1 MPFLLLGMP
10 LVSLLFAFAI
20 LMQGVEELSECVK
33 KEETNHKANGKSAN

>member
-20 LMQGVEELSECVK
+20 LMQGVEEFSECVK
-33 KEETNHKANGKSAN
+33 KEKANHKANSKSTN